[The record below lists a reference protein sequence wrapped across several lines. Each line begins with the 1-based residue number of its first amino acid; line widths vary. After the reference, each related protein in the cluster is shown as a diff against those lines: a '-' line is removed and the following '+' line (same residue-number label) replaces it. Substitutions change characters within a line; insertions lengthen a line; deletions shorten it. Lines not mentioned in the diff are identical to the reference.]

1 MDFVGSILVWSLD
14 FIFILGELG
23 VEGTGYAAW
32 VVYALV
38 RHVFLGGELADLV
51 GQCCG
56 IRSCESCQD
65 GFERW
70 DRCENGP
77 SVSSDSRT
85 FASRA
90 DERSCDGH
98 DTYVE
103 DNARIKLS
111 RYCCDRKTD

>member
-1 MDFVGSILVWSLD
+1 MLRGWFMHWYVTFG
-14 FIFILGELG
+14 G
-23 VEGTGYAAW
+23 VS
-32 VVYALV
+32 
-38 RHVFLGGELADLV
+38 ELADLV

-90 DERSCDGH
+90 DERPCDGH